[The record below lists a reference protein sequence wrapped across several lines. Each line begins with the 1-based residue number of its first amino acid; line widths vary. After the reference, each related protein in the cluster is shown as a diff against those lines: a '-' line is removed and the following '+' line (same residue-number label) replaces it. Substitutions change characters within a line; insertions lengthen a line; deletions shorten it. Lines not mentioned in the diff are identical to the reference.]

1 MSGADGEDPI
11 VSAFT
16 PGYKRRTKTETEEG
30 IENYSA
36 MLNEM
41 QARMEKMEIKYET
54 QMAEMAMEND
64 TQAKIIH
71 ELRTKQDSAKD
82 HEETEKVDTKN
93 TKPKG

>member
-36 MLNEM
+36 VLNEM
-41 QARMEKMEIKYET
+41 QARMEKMEVKYET
-54 QMAEMAMEND
+54 QRWLWKTTHKRRSFTN
-64 TQAKIIH
+64 
-71 ELRTKQDSAKD
+71 
-82 HEETEKVDTKN
+82 EETNRQTDKRTN
-93 TKPKG
+93 SYLFFTMAQ

>member
-41 QARMEKMEIKYET
+41 QARMEKMEINYKKKT
-54 QMAEMAMEND
+54 FQL
-64 TQAKIIH
+64 H
-71 ELRTKQDSAKD
+71 
-82 HEETEKVDTKN
+82 
-93 TKPKG
+93 

>member
-71 ELRTKQDSAKD
+71 KLRDKQTNRQTDKQ
-82 HEETEKVDTKN
+82 
-93 TKPKG
+93 

>member
-54 QMAEMAMEND
+54 QMAEIAMEND

-71 ELRTKQDSAKD
+71 KPRDKQTNGQTD
-82 HEETEKVDTKN
+82 EQLLYNGTMTN
-93 TKPKG
+93 

>member
-71 ELRTKQDSAKD
+71 ELRDKQTNGQTD
-82 HEETEKVDTKN
+82 EQLLYNGTMTN
-93 TKPKG
+93 

>member
-71 ELRTKQDSAKD
+71 ELRTKL
-82 HEETEKVDTKN
+82 DTANFAVQK
-93 TKPKG
+93 TMKKRRK